1 MNKHSTRKLLSLIL
15 VFVLTA
21 AAALTG
27 CSGAPET
34 PETTAP
40 IETTAPVETT
50 TPVETTAPAETT
62 VPTESAPEKEVLGEG
77 EKVFDFTVL
86 DRDGVE
92 HHFEI
97 HTDAETVGEALVQL
111 QLIDGEQGPYGLY
124 VKSVLGQK
132 LDYETDKMY
141 WSFTVNGE
149 AAMTGVDM
157 APITEG
163 ESYAFEATA
172 A

>member
-40 IETTAPVETT
+40 IETTAP
-50 TPVETTAPAETT
+50 AETT
-62 VPTESAPEKEVLGEG
+62 VPAESAPEKEVLGEG

-92 HHFEI
+92 HRFEI

-141 WSFTVNGE
+141 WSFMVNGE

>member
-1 MNKHSTRKLLSLIL
+1 MKHNSKIKLLSLIL

-27 CSGAPET
+27 CSGT
-34 PETTAP
+34 PA
-40 IETTAPVETT
+40 ETT
-50 TPVETTAPAETT
+50 TPSEPAT
-62 VPTESAPEKEVLGEG
+62 EKEVLGEG
-77 EKVFDFTVL
+77 EKVFDFTVI
-86 DRDGVE
+86 DKDGVT
-92 HHFEI
+92 HAFEI

-132 LDYETDKMY
+132 LDYDADKMY
-141 WSFTVNGE
+141 WAFMVNGE
-149 AAMTGVDM
+149 SAMTGVDA

-163 ESYAFEATA
+163 ESYAFEATPA
-172 A
+172 

>member
-50 TPVETTAPAETT
+50 APAETT

-92 HHFEI
+92 HRFEI
-97 HTDAETVGEALVQL
+97 HTDAETVGEALVAL

-141 WSFTVNGE
+141 WAFTVNGE
-149 AAMTGVDM
+149 SAMTGVDM

-163 ESYAFEATA
+163 ESYAFEATPG
-172 A
+172 

>member
-40 IETTAPVETT
+40 NETTAPV
-50 TPVETTAPAETT
+50 ETT

-92 HHFEI
+92 HRFEI

-141 WSFTVNGE
+141 WAFTVNGE